1 MFWKASDNS
10 ENERNARTERGRN
23 LLPFGVGFLDDSLLG
38 ISKNDLVL
46 IGAPSGVGKTAL
58 CCNIAEANLEAGKR
72 VHYIALE
79 AEEFEIESR
88 IKYKIVSKL
97 YFEDAERPRLHK
109 KLSFDAWFLG
119 QFAHELKAYEDVASK
134 FFASA
139 YSDLHVFYKSDKF
152 NVSDL
157 IETVVY
163 CAAKTDLIII
173 DHVHYF
179 DFGDDN
185 ENRAMKEIA
194 KTARTLALENGKPIV
209 LVAHL
214 RKRDKFNGER
224 CAGLD
229 EFHGSSDLV
238 KIATKVITLA
248 PGRPVSKCEYET
260 FFRTPKNRTNGSST
274 RFLGRAIYSSETGR
288 YEREYRLGWAEQK
301 REDEFTDI
309 GESAQPDWAR
319 SLACPFSGRSHHDV
333 PRQSKVPA
341 AKRNPPGNRYMP
353 GGD

>member
-1 MFWKASDNS
+1 MFWKASDND
-10 ENERNARTERGRN
+10 ENERNARQERGRN

-88 IKYKIVSKL
+88 IKYKIVSQL
-97 YFEDAERPRLHK
+97 YFGDADRPELSR

-119 QFAHELKAYEDVASK
+119 QFGEELEQYENDASK
-134 FFASA
+134 FFSSA
-139 YSDLHVFYKSDKF
+139 YGGLHVFYKTDKF
-152 NVSDL
+152 DVGNL
-157 IETVVY
+157 IETVIY
-163 CAAKTDLIII
+163 CAKETDLIII
-173 DHVHYF
+173 DHAHYF
-179 DFGDDN
+179 DFSDDN

-194 KTARTLALENGKPIV
+194 KTARTLALENSKPIV

-248 PGRPVSKCEYET
+248 PGRPVSKCEFET
-260 FFRTPKNRTNGSST
+260 FFRTPKNRTNGSSS
-274 RFLGRAIYSSETGR
+274 RFLGRAIYSSEMGR
-288 YEREYRLGWAEQK
+288 YEKEYRLGWADQK
-301 REDEFTDI
+301 RDEEFADVA
-309 GESAQPDWAR
+309 ESAQPDWAR
-319 SLACPFSGRSHHDV
+319 NIACPFRSRPDNYA
-333 PRQSKVPA
+333 PRKS
-341 AKRNPPGNRYMP
+341 PPSRFERKPPNNRYMP